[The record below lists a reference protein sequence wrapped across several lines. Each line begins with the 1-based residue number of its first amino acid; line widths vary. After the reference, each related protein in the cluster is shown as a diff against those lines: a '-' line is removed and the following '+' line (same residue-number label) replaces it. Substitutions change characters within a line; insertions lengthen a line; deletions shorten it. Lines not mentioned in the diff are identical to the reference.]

1 MRALNI
7 AVLPFGFCGTW
18 ASAERLLRRGSG
30 LFRQLGQL
38 TYRRVLFVFQLA
50 RANDFLIFGLHSIFI
65 NLIFDISHLRK
76 MQGGEKLCLKKPK
89 SGMKKKTLMKKIGK
103 RKQKKNRTVFFCA
116 SNTFSI
122 RQVSCRT

>member
-1 MRALNI
+1 MKTKVEAGSRSEVGWGK
-7 AVLPFGFCGTW
+7 VL
-18 ASAERLLRRGSG
+18 SLDD
-30 LFRQLGQL
+30 
-38 TYRRVLFVFQLA
+38 RRVLFVFQLA

-122 RQVSCRT
+122 RKFLAGPSARLE

>member
-1 MRALNI
+1 M
-7 AVLPFGFCGTW
+7 
-18 ASAERLLRRGSG
+18 RLLRRGSG

-122 RQVSCRT
+122 RKFLAGPSARLE

>member
-1 MRALNI
+1 MRLLRI
-7 AVLPFGFCGTW
+7 GFCGTW
-18 ASAERLLRRGSG
+18 ASADALAASG
-30 LFRQLGQL
+30 LGVFFRQLGQL

-65 NLIFDISHLRK
+65 SLILDISQLRK

-116 SNTFSI
+116 SNTYSI